1 MLENCCIVWYLE
13 MRNLHENRMALKAR
27 LKAIK
32 LKVLHQIEAHAKLVT
47 KHKHL

>member
-1 MLENCCIVWYLE
+1 MQ
-13 MRNLHENRMALKAR
+13 NLHENLMALKVG
-27 LKAIK
+27 LEVIK